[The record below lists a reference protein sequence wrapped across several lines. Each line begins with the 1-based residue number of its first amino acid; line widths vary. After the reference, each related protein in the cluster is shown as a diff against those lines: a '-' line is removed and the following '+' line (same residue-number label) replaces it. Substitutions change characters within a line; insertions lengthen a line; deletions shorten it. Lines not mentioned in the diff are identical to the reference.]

1 VGEIRRAGADDADV
15 DAVATLLDDFNTEF
29 ETATPGPEVL
39 ARRLRTLLAGG
50 EDADLVALLHGD
62 PPDAL
67 AVVSFRP
74 NAWFD
79 APVAL
84 LDELY
89 VRPDRRGQRI
99 GHALLAAVE
108 ALAAERGGR
117 LVEVN
122 VDGEDVDARRF
133 YAAHGYRHV
142 EPGAAEPSYYYAKEW

>member
-1 VGEIRRAGADDADV
+1 MGEVRRAGVHDAET
-15 DAVATLLDDFNTEF
+15 VAALLHDFNTEF
-29 ETATPGPEVL
+29 ETATPGVAVL
-39 ARRLRTLLAGG
+39 TTRLRILLAG
-50 EDADLVALLHGD
+50 EDLVALLHGD

-133 YAAHGYRHV
+133 YAAHGYLHV
-142 EPGAAEPSYYYAKEW
+142 EPGAKEPSYYYAKEW

>member
-1 VGEIRRAGADDADV
+1 VGEVRRAGIDDAGV
-15 DAVATLLDDFNTEF
+15 VAALLHDFNTEF
-29 ETATPGPEVL
+29 ETATPGVEVL
-39 ARRLRTLLAGG
+39 TTRLRILLAGG
-50 EDADLVALLHGD
+50 DDADLVALLHDD

-99 GHALLAAVE
+99 GHALLGAVE
-108 ALAAERGGR
+108 ELAAARGGR

-133 YAAHGYRHV
+133 YEAHGYRHA

>member
-1 VGEIRRAGADDADV
+1 MGDVRRAVVEDAPS
-15 DAVATLLDDFNTEF
+15 VAALLHAFNTEF
-29 ETATPGPEVL
+29 DTATPGVEVL
-39 ARRLRTLLAGG
+39 TARLQTLLAG
-50 EDADLVALLHGD
+50 DDLVALLHGE

-74 NAWFD
+74 NVWFD

-89 VRPDRRGQRI
+89 VRPDLRGRRI
-99 GHALLAAVE
+99 GHALLEAVE

-133 YAAHGYRHV
+133 YAAHGYVHV
-142 EPGAAEPSYYYAKEW
+142 EPGAAEPSYSYTKQW

>member
-1 VGEIRRAGADDADV
+1 MGEIRRAWVPDAET
-15 DAVATLLDDFNTEF
+15 VAALLHDFNTEF
-29 ETATPGPEVL
+29 ETATPGVGVL
-39 ARRLRTLLAGG
+39 TTRLRTLLAGP
-50 EDADLVALLHGD
+50 DLVALLHGD

-74 NAWFD
+74 NAWSD

>member
-1 VGEIRRAGADDADV
+1 MGDVRRAVVGDAP
-15 DAVATLLDDFNTEF
+15 AVAALLHDFNTEF
-29 ETATPGPEVL
+29 DTATPGVEVL
-39 ARRLRTLLAGG
+39 TGRLRTLLAG
-50 EDADLVALLHGD
+50 DDLVALLHDD

-74 NAWFD
+74 NVWSD
-79 APVAL
+79 AAVAL

-89 VRPDRRGQRI
+89 VRPDLRGRRI
-99 GHALLAAVE
+99 GHALIEAVE

-133 YAAHGYRHV
+133 YAAHGYLHV
-142 EPGAAEPSYYYAKEW
+142 EPGRTEPSYYYAKEW

>member
-1 VGEIRRAGADDADV
+1 MGEVRRAGPGDAPT
-15 DAVATLLDDFNTEF
+15 VATLLDDFNREF
-29 ETATPGPEVL
+29 DTPTPGVAVL
-39 ARRLRTLLAGG
+39 TARLEQRLDG
-50 EDADLVALLHGD
+50 DDLVALLHGD
-62 PPDAL
+62 RADGL

-74 NAWFD
+74 NVWFD

-99 GHALLAAVE
+99 GHALIGAVE

-117 LVEVN
+117 IVEVD

-133 YAAHGYRHV
+133 YAAHGYV
-142 EPGAAEPSYYYAKEW
+142 FIEPGATEPSYYYVKEW